1 MLRDL
6 TDKYQVILASSS
18 PRRKELLNEI
28 IPIFKVESKEVEEIY
43 PSHLQGGEI
52 ATYLSQLKS
61 KPFQPNEKELIIT
74 ADTIVILDSLILGKP
89 KSPEEAIN
97 MLTLLSGKKHEVI
110 TGVTIRTKDKELSF
124 YDATKVE
131 FYELKPNEIE
141 YYVNSYKPFDKAGA
155 YGIQEWIGSV
165 GIKKMEGDFYN
176 VMGLPIHRVY
186 RELNQFI

>member
-6 TDKYQVILASSS
+6 TEKYQITLASNS
-18 PRRKELLNEI
+18 PRRKELLSEI

-43 PSHLQGGEI
+43 PNNLEGGEI
-52 ATYLSQLKS
+52 ATYLSELKS

-74 ADTIVILDSLILGKP
+74 ADTIVILNGLILGKP

-124 YDATKVE
+124 YDSTKVE
-131 FYELKPNEIE
+131 FYKLKPNEIE
-141 YYVNSYKPFDKAGA
+141 YYVTNYKPFDKAGA
-155 YGIQEWIGSV
+155 YGIQEWVGYV

-176 VMGLPIHRVY
+176 VMGLPVHKVY
-186 RELNQFI
+186 RELKQFI

>member
-1 MLRDL
+1 MLRGL
-6 TDKYQVILASSS
+6 TEKYQIILASTS
-18 PRRKELLNEI
+18 PRRKELLKEI
-28 IPIFKVESKEVEEIY
+28 IPIFKVESKEAEEIY

-74 ADTIVILDSLILGKP
+74 ADTIVILNGLILGKP

-124 YDATKVE
+124 YDSTKVE
-131 FYELKPNEIE
+131 FYKLKPNEIE
-141 YYVNSYKPFDKAGA
+141 YYVTNYKPFDKAGA
-155 YGIQEWIGSV
+155 YGIQEWIGHV
-165 GIKKMEGDFYN
+165 GIKQMEGDFYN
-176 VMGLPIHRVY
+176 VMGLPVHKVY
-186 RELNQFI
+186 RELKQFI

>member
-1 MLRDL
+1 MLRGL
-6 TDKYQVILASSS
+6 TEKYQVILASTS
-18 PRRKELLNEI
+18 PRRKELLSEI

-43 PSHLQGGEI
+43 PNNLQGGEI
-52 ATYLSQLKS
+52 ATYLSELKS
-61 KPFQPNEKELIIT
+61 KPFQLNEKELIIT
-74 ADTIVILDSLILGKP
+74 ADTIVILNGLILGKP

-131 FYELKPNEIE
+131 FYELKSNEIE
-141 YYVNSYKPFDKAGA
+141 YYVKNYKPFDKAGA
-155 YGIQEWIGSV
+155 YGIQEWIGYV

>member
-1 MLRDL
+1 MLGGL
-6 TDKYQVILASSS
+6 TEKYQITLASNS
-18 PRRKELLNEI
+18 PRRKELLTKI

-43 PSHLQGGEI
+43 PNNLQGGEI

-89 KSPEEAIN
+89 KNPEEAKH
-97 MLTLLSGKKHEVI
+97 MLTLLSGKKHEII

-124 YDATKVE
+124 YDSTKVE
-131 FYELKPNEIE
+131 FYELKPDEIE
-141 YYVNSYKPFDKAGA
+141 YYVKEYKPFDKAGA
-155 YGIQEWIGSV
+155 YGIQEWIGHV

-176 VMGLPIHRVY
+176 VMGLPVHRVY

>member
-6 TDKYQVILASSS
+6 TEKYQITLASNS

-43 PSHLQGGEI
+43 PNNLQGGEI

-74 ADTIVILDSLILGKP
+74 ADTIVILGSLILGKP
-89 KSPEEAIN
+89 KSLEEAIH
-97 MLTLLSGKKHEVI
+97 MLTLLSGKKHEII

-124 YDATKVE
+124 YDSTKVE
-131 FYELKPNEIE
+131 FYELKPEEIE
-141 YYVNSYKPFDKAGA
+141 YYVKNYKPFDKAGA
-155 YGIQEWIGSV
+155 YGIQEWIGAI

-176 VMGLPIHRVY
+176 VMGLPVHRVY

>member
-1 MLRDL
+1 MLVDL
-6 TDKYQVILASSS
+6 TEKYEITLASNS
-18 PRRKELLNEI
+18 PRRKELLTKI

-43 PSHLQGGEI
+43 PDDLQDGEI

-74 ADTIVILDSLILGKP
+74 ADTIVIIDSLILGKP
-89 KSPEEAIN
+89 KNPVEAIN
-97 MLTLLSGKKHEVI
+97 MLTLLSGKKHKII

-124 YDATKVE
+124 YDTTKVE
-131 FYELKPNEIE
+131 FYNLKPDEIE
-141 YYVNSYKPFDKAGA
+141 YYVKQYKPFDKAGS
-155 YGIQEWIGSV
+155 YGIQEWIGII

-176 VMGLPIHRVY
+176 VMGLPVHRVY

>member
-6 TDKYQVILASSS
+6 TEKYQITLASNS

-28 IPIFKVESKEVEEIY
+28 IPVFKVESKEVEEIY
-43 PSHLQGGEI
+43 PNNLQGGEI

-74 ADTIVILDSLILGKP
+74 ADTIVILDGIILGKP
-89 KSPEEAIN
+89 KTADEAIN
-97 MLTLLSGKKHEVI
+97 TLTLLSGKKHEVI

-124 YDATKVE
+124 YDSTKVE
-131 FYELKPNEIE
+131 FYELKPDEIE
-141 YYVNSYKPFDKAGA
+141 YYVTNYKPFDKAGA
-155 YGIQEWIGSV
+155 YGIQEWIGYV

-176 VMGLPIHRVY
+176 VMGLPVHKVY
-186 RELNQFI
+186 RELKQFI

>member
-74 ADTIVILDSLILGKP
+74 ADTIVILNGLILGKP
-89 KSPEEAIN
+89 KSPEEAIH

-124 YDATKVE
+124 YDSTKVE
-131 FYELKPNEIE
+131 FYELKPEEIE
-141 YYVNSYKPFDKAGA
+141 YYVQNYKPFDKAGA
-155 YGIQEWIGSV
+155 YGIQEWIGYV

>member
-6 TDKYQVILASSS
+6 TEKYQIILASNS
-18 PRRKELLNEI
+18 PRRKELLQEI

-43 PSHLQGGEI
+43 PNNLQGGEI

-74 ADTIVILDSLILGKP
+74 ADTIVILDNHILGKP
-89 KSPEEAIN
+89 KNPEEAIH
-97 MLTLLSGKKHEVI
+97 MLTLLSGKKHEII

-124 YDATKVE
+124 YDSTKVE
-131 FYELKPNEIE
+131 FYELKPEEIE
-141 YYVNSYKPFDKAGA
+141 YYVKNYKPFDKAGA
-155 YGIQEWIGSV
+155 YGIQEWIGTI

-176 VMGLPIHRVY
+176 VMGLPVHRLY